1 MNSNQ
6 RKDVRDYLNDMSHG
20 ALLFDG
26 LDDCIIGVAASRQ
39 CDGGDCA
46 VYSKLKM
53 IKHFMKSDMDY
64 DEAVEYIEFNI
75 ECLSVSDAKNPIIVD
90 DLGF

>member
-1 MNSNQ
+1 MTNES
-6 RKDVRDYLNDMSHG
+6 VRDYLNDMSNG

-26 LDDCIIGVAASRQ
+26 LDDCLIGIAACQ
-39 CDGGDCA
+39 DGNEGDCA

-64 DEAVEYIEFNI
+64 DEAVEHVEFNV
-75 ECLSVSDAKNPIIVD
+75 ECIRVSDAKNPIIVD